1 MQQRIRTEGVLAAL
15 EGKSEVKVINDYRSE
30 PVVSAY
36 APLEVDGFNWVILSE
51 KDEAEAFLPAN
62 NFNRR
67 IFIQTIIIV
76 LAVTILSM
84 LLAGFFVNPIE
95 NL

>member
-1 MQQRIRTEGVLAAL
+1 M
-15 EGKSEVKVINDYRSE
+15 INDYRSE